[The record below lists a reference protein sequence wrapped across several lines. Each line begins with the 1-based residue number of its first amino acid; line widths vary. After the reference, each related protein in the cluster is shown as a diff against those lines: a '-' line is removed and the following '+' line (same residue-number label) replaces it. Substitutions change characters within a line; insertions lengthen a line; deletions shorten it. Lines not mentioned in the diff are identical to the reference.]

1 MEDNNRATPA
11 STSAEPVE
19 ARAGDLIGYRAAAAV
34 LAVPVGT
41 LYSWV
46 HQRRIPYVRLGPR
59 QVRFSRRALAAWLR
73 ERTVQPVTVGQVS
86 ESIKGTH

>member
-1 MEDNNRATPA
+1 MEDSNHVALN
-11 STSAEPVE
+11 STTAEPVE
-19 ARAGDLIGYRAAAAV
+19 VRAGDLMGYRAAAAV

-59 QVRFSRRALAAWLR
+59 QVRFSRAAMARWLAAR
-73 ERTVQPVTVGQVS
+73 AVEPRAANDS
-86 ESIKGTH
+86 MD